1 MTKFVPYLA
10 DEIIEGDAALLLAE
24 YAHARGVTIEPPI
37 PIEDI
42 VEKHLNSA
50 SSSTTP
56 TNCLAFRAIP
66 SVTPISS
73 AQFSSTRRGS

>member
-1 MTKFVPYLA
+1 MTRFVPYLA
-10 DEIIEGDAALLLAE
+10 DEMIEGDAALLLAE
-24 YAHARGVTIEPPI
+24 YAHARGATIEPPI
-37 PIEDI
+37 PRISSRST
-42 VEKHLNSA
+42 LSSA

-73 AQFSSTRRGS
+73 AQFSSMRPGS